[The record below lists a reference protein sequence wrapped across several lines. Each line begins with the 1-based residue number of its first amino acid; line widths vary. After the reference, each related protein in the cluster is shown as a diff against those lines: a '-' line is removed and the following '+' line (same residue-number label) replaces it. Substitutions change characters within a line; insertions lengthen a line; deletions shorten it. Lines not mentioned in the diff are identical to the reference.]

1 MADSR
6 PLPGPCTRPCTRRP
20 PSVTASRPACSPATV
35 AANGVDFLDPL
46 KPALPDEPHEI
57 VFPCESV
64 IVMVVLLKVADTW
77 AIPSASIT
85 LFAFFPIAIELLCH
99 LLLAGDCA
107 AWTLLGAGVGVRALT
122 TDGEAAAVT
131 NAAVA
136 ADVHEPLD
144 VHRDFGAQRTFDAE
158 VLLDRLT
165 KPLCVGVV
173 QIANPLLGVDA
184 GGSEDTA
191 GGRAT
196 DAGNVREAGL
206 SLFLSRESD
215 AGDTR
220 PLTLPLFVPWSALAG
235 DAGPALSLFDLR
247 VVADRLNAASNLH
260 VLFPT

>member
-1 MADSR
+1 
-6 PLPGPCTRPCTRRP
+6 
-20 PSVTASRPACSPATV
+20 
-35 AANGVDFLDPL
+35 
-46 KPALPDEPHEI
+46 
-57 VFPCESV
+57 
-64 IVMVVLLKVADTW
+64 MVVLLKVADTW

-196 DAGNVREAGL
+196 DAENVSEADL
-206 SLFLSRESD
+206 YLFLTREID

-220 PLTLPLFVPWSALAG
+220 HLTLPLFVLWIALAD
-235 DAGPALSLFDLR
+235 DASHALSLDDFAVLT
-247 VVADRLNAASNLH
+247 DRLDAAANFH
-260 VLFPT
+260 VLFPTLKANGA